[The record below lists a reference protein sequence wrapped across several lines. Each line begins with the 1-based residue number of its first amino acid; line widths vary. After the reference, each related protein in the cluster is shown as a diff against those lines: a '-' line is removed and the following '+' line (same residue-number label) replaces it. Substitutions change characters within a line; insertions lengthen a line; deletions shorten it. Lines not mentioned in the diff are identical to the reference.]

1 MFSLGMA
8 LKLDFSRYM
17 ALTYDFSRYGF
28 NTISLCM
35 VLNTIVSL
43 GMGSTMTPLCLLD
56 LRPGPTLWN
65 TGCHIHAV

>member
-1 MFSLGMA
+1 MISLDMVLTLIFPLGMG
-8 LKLDFSRYM
+8 LTLDFSRN
-17 ALTYDFSRYGF
+17 GF